1 MKKKILDNIYKKLT
15 EAYKIQ
21 FIPLDDFE
29 QKLAD
34 MHDDLRESLCIHI
47 QDYTALLYS
56 ENHEESSQVV
66 KVLKDDYILERFKSE
81 FPYKRYTIE
90 NLDEL
95 RNGEKFIHFSE
106 EYFQNLIKGWLEP
119 ELTVPFTEFLKK
131 RLEDKMPQL
140 KSFNE
145 DSELDFENILWR
157 YIHRTLGIHFNS
169 IKSEYFL
176 GVSQLELLKYI
187 DKVLESFRLEYIKNE
202 HLLLLSLA
210 DKYLND
216 VEFSGFETFIIN
228 VGTRNSNEERSGW
241 ITNKFNVVNNS
252 QDYNFMSSSKDEK
265 PIGGHFIHIFILHP
279 KHLEKI
285 SVTIKEVEQTKY
297 IIAKE
302 IEKLSIKNE
311 CEVLISKHH
320 GNETIIF
327 DSRKEA
333 LNFQNKILEIK
344 EGKRAK

>member
-187 DKVLESFRLEYIKNE
+187 DKGFRK
-202 HLLLLSLA
+202 
-210 DKYLND
+210 
-216 VEFSGFETFIIN
+216 FSIRI
-228 VGTRNSNEERSGW
+228 
-241 ITNKFNVVNNS
+241 
-252 QDYNFMSSSKDEK
+252 Y
-265 PIGGHFIHIFILHP
+265 
-279 KHLEKI
+279 
-285 SVTIKEVEQTKY
+285 
-297 IIAKE
+297 
-302 IEKLSIKNE
+302 
-311 CEVLISKHH
+311 
-320 GNETIIF
+320 
-327 DSRKEA
+327 
-333 LNFQNKILEIK
+333 
-344 EGKRAK
+344 